1 MAGRACAARSRRGVP
16 VSVPPARHAP
26 SSASPS
32 SALPARGAVFDP
44 AESSELHS
52 VPMTGSDPL
61 FARFGREFPAGTVLF
76 REGEA
81 GQHMFVIQSGRVRI
95 TKDLAAAGGRT
106 LAILGPGEFFGE
118 MAILNEKART
128 ATAEV
133 TEDARLLVLDARTF
147 EAMVVG
153 NTEIAI
159 RLIKKLSRRLDSAN
173 ALIEILLQQDPR
185 VRVILGISRVAEEFG
200 VKTDDGVLVPST
212 SWELASQIGLEEAKV
227 DEVMARLVRLRIV
240 EPAEGGGW
248 LVREPTRLQEFLEF
262 LEMREKVG
270 DG

>member
-1 MAGRACAARSRRGVP
+1 
-16 VSVPPARHAP
+16 
-26 SSASPS
+26 
-32 SALPARGAVFDP
+32 
-44 AESSELHS
+44 
-52 VPMTGSDPL
+52 MTGSDPL

-95 TKDLAAAGGRT
+95 TKDLAAGSRT

-133 TEDARLLVLDARTF
+133 TEDARLLVLDGRTF

-159 RLIKKLSRRLDSAN
+159 RLIKKLARRLDSAN

-200 VKTDDGVLVPST
+200 VKTTDGVLVPTT
-212 SWELASQIGLEEAKV
+212 SSELASQIGLEEAKV
-227 DEVMARLVRLRIV
+227 DEVMSRLIRLRIV

-262 LEMREKVG
+262 LEMRERIG